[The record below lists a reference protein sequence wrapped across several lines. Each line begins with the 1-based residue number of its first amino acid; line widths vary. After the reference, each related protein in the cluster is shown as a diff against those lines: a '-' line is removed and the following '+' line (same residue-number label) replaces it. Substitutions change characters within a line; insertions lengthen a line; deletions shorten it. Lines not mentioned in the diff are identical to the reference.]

1 MHKIAAWD
9 NAQFLLELK
18 HQKKKKKK
26 LVAQI
31 GAEVIFFILKSSSV
45 QSNLL
50 V

>member
-18 HQKKKKKK
+18 NQKKK

-31 GAEVIFFILKSSSV
+31 GAEIIFFILKSSSV
-45 QSNLL
+45 HSNLL

>member
-1 MHKIAAWD
+1 MHKIATWD

-18 HQKKKKKK
+18 NQKKK

-31 GAEVIFFILKSSSV
+31 GAEIIFFILKSSSV

>member
-18 HQKKKKKK
+18 HQKKKKKM
-26 LVAQI
+26 VAQI
-31 GAEVIFFILKSSSV
+31 GAEVIFFILKSSIV
-45 QSNLL
+45 ESNLL

>member
-18 HQKKKKKK
+18 HQKKKK
-26 LVAQI
+26 I
-31 GAEVIFFILKSSSV
+31 GGAEVIFFILKSSSV
-45 QSNLL
+45 ESNLL

>member
-1 MHKIAAWD
+1 MRKIPAWD

-18 HQKKKKKK
+18 HQKKKKK

-31 GAEVIFFILKSSSV
+31 GAKIIFFILKSSSV